1 MRIGPFFA
9 AACHISFAGGINAN
23 YMDLQSCSHVPF
35 DLPVD
40 SVHSS
45 YSLSE
50 VFKNI
55 ASDTHTKPLGCVLI
69 SAVLISPENSLVS
82 IEIETE
88 NAAIYSSIH
97 GQPLER

>member
-1 MRIGPFFA
+1 MRIGPFLA
-9 AACHISFAGGINAN
+9 AACNISFAGGINAN
-23 YMDLQSCSHVPF
+23 HMDLQSCSHIPF

-40 SVHSS
+40 SVHSNRP
-45 YSLSE
+45 LSE

-55 ASDTHTKPLGCVLI
+55 ASDTHKKQHGCVLI
-69 SAVLISPENSLVS
+69 SAVLISPENTLVS